1 MVKFPDCYFGRNTS
15 ILAEFPGEE
24 QSRSSHNAVF
34 PGCLARCLN
43 VWFGLPA
50 FSARIIP
57 IRASATPR
65 WGRGPFDDSPKAL
78 VAAMRGTCLLVDSGP
93 VLGAGFLKHLSE
105 EQSAWR
111 RR

>member
-24 QSRSSHNAVF
+24 QSPSSHNPVF
-34 PGCLARCLN
+34 PGCLARWLN

-65 WGRGPFDDSPKAL
+65 CQERE
-78 VAAMRGTCLLVDSGP
+78 LLRCGEPACWLTVGLFWAQ
-93 VLGAGFLKHLSE
+93 VF
-105 EQSAWR
+105 
-111 RR
+111 